1 MYHILHEIYKGVR
14 FMKISSRF
22 SVAVHIISILQLYGN
37 PMPTSEYIAGS
48 VNTNPVVIRRILGM
62 LKQAGIVDMKRGTGG
77 AYLVKN
83 VEDITMLDIYK
94 AVGSVEDGQL
104 FQIHENPNPECPVG
118 ANIQDVVNVALCSAQ
133 GAMEGVLQKITLAD
147 ITKNLAEKIED

>member
-1 MYHILHEIYKGVR
+1 
-14 FMKISSRF
+14 MKISSRF

-77 AYLVKN
+77 SYLVKS
-83 VEDITMLDIYK
+83 VENITMLDVYK
-94 AVGSVEDGQL
+94 AVDSVLDGQL
-104 FQIHENPNPECPVG
+104 FQIHENPNPMCPVG
-118 ANIQDVVNVALCSAQ
+118 ANIQDVVNVALISAQ
-133 GAMEGVLQKITLAD
+133 DAMEGVLQKITLAD
-147 ITKNLAEKIED
+147 ITKNLAEKIEN

>member
-1 MYHILHEIYKGVR
+1 
-14 FMKISSRF
+14 MKISSRF

-62 LKQAGIVDMKRGTGG
+62 LKQAGMVDMKRGTGG
-77 AYLVKN
+77 AYLVKS
-83 VEDITMLDIYK
+83 VEDITMLDVYK

-104 FQIHENPNPECPVG
+104 FQIHENPNPMCPVG
-118 ANIQDVVNVALCSAQ
+118 ANIQEVINVALISSQ
-133 GAMEGVLQKITLAD
+133 DAMEGILQKITLAD